1 MRKLLV
7 VTAILLFAGIAFGQT
22 LKKGSLVG
30 VHHTNNVVLNE
41 GVTMDEFIEFNL
53 QKYIPA
59 YEKAFPGIKV
69 FILEGDRGEEE
80 NNLGFLFFCESV
92 KVRDEYWP
100 EKEVTSEKANAGLQ
114 EHLQPLEEAYQKLVK
129 SSTSGH
135 TDWKIL

>member
-7 VTAILLFAGIAFGQT
+7 ITALLLFAGIAFGQT

-30 VHHTNNVVLNE
+30 VHHMNNVVLNE
-41 GVTMDEFIEFNL
+41 GVTMDECIEFYM
-53 QKYIPA
+53 QKYVPA
-59 YEKAFPGIKV
+59 YEKAFPGVKV

-80 NNLGFLFFCESV
+80 NNLGMIFFCESV
-92 KVRDEYWP
+92 KIRDEYWP
-100 EKEVTSEKANAGLQ
+100 EKDVTSEKANAGLQ
-114 EHLQPLEEAYQKLVK
+114 EYLMPLQEEFQKLVK